1 MNINSTLKNFTSLL
15 FQICLGAI
23 SFGFASANS
32 EVEVIEEQRVT
43 GSYLKRSLQEQPNPV
58 EIYSRTEWQ
67 ERGSPQ
73 IVDLIRT
80 TPSVSG
86 SLNISDQYTGSGA
99 ATGLK
104 TVNIRGLGATRT
116 LVLMNGKRVAVTPTT
131 TSYAEEEYAVDIG
144 SFPSIAMERIELL
157 KSGGAVSYGSDAVAG
172 VWNYMTRD
180 EFEGLEIEINRSLIN
195 ESEGGDQTF
204 GLIWGGATDTVNLVT
219 SFEYESRDQLNIWRH
234 GQVDHSGVWPFGRS
248 SFGNPGTFI
257 PASMDLSNRLV
268 DPGCGKDYGNGGF
281 AIQAPFNAFSQC
293 GFSYLP
299 FGNVIDPQDRIK
311 FLSQFKID
319 LGGGTEVYGEVFW
332 SKLDATYGGSP
343 SYPPVNP
350 GADFFTIVPLHNP
363 GLADLI
369 ANDMTDIQAQA
380 FNQAGGARWWGR
392 SLAAEGP
399 AVEFP
404 REHTGLRL
412 VGGAKGYIPFELT
425 EGLDFDAS
433 VIYSEASS
441 RIGGFDVVTERFNA
455 AIYGL
460 GGSGCRK
467 ESEDLADPSNDAF
480 RGDASSGCYYFNPAS
495 SSITAPIGSDLY
507 NEPTL
512 RSWFLGES
520 SGVSDNRYAVAEFIL
535 NGETPFFELE
545 GGYPIF
551 ALGAQY
557 RWFETRYT
565 PTGINRVD
573 TVQPS
578 PFHFLGVNLP
588 NAWQSRNWSIFG
600 EIALPLTTSLD
611 VELGFRH
618 ENYTLDAATKPKIA
632 GRWDA
637 SDHISVRTSFEQ
649 VFRAPLLPSSPTVS
663 LGLYRPTNEY
673 VPFEVPV
680 PTNIQPEEST
690 NFNAGIIITPPY
702 EMTIMLDYYRISFD
716 KPFAKES
723 ENCVCVEAVYD
734 DRGRLTKVIREVV
747 NGKGVVTEGL
757 DFEFDY
763 FTDTRFGIFSAGLRG
778 NYVLSFEVA
787 ELNFGEDWEA
797 AGKYNSRLAQT
808 GFEVRPMPKL
818 KFNGWT
824 SMKKE
829 RHKFGFNFRYVD
841 GMEIPYYL
849 SNGASEA
856 GLGGSIDAMLTVDA
870 HYSFELLPNSA
881 VVTLSVHNLA
891 DERAP
896 LVPHEQG
903 YDAYSHY
910 VLGRVLKVGFN
921 YRIGR

>member
-1 MNINSTLKNFTSLL
+1 MNSNSSVTRYTKFL
-15 FQICLGAI
+15 FQICLGVVFSGVAW
-23 SFGFASANS
+23 AES
-32 EVEVIEEQRVT
+32 EEEVIEEQRVT
-43 GSYLKRSLQEQPNPV
+43 GSYLKRSMQEQPNPV
-58 EIYSRTEWQ
+58 EIYSRSDWQ

-86 SLNISDQYTGSGA
+86 SLNISDQYTGSGV

-116 LVLMNGKRVAVTPTT
+116 LVLMNGKRMAVTPTT
-131 TSYAEEEYAVDIG
+131 TSYSEDEYAVDIG
-144 SFPSIAMERIELL
+144 SFPSIAMKRIELL

-172 VWNYMTRD
+172 VWNYITRD
-180 EFEGLEIEINRSLIN
+180 EFEGLEIEINRSFIN
-195 ESEGGDQTF
+195 ESEGGDQTL
-204 GLIWGGATDTVNLVT
+204 GVIWGGSTDTTNLVA
-219 SFEYESRDQLNIWRH
+219 SLEYESRDQLNIWRH
-234 GQVDHSGVWPFGRS
+234 GQVNHNGSWPFGLS

-257 PASMDLSNRLV
+257 PASMDLSNRVV
-268 DPGCGKDYGNGGF
+268 DPGCGRDYGNGGF
-281 AIQAPFNAFSQC
+281 SIQAPFNAFSQC

-299 FGNVIDPQDRIK
+299 FGNVIDPQDRVK

-319 LGGGTEVYGEVFW
+319 LGGGTEVYGEAFW

-343 SYPPVNP
+343 SYPPFNP
-350 GADFFTIVPLHNP
+350 GADFFTMVPLHNP

-369 ANDMTDIQAQA
+369 ANDMTETQAA
-380 FNQAGGARWWGR
+380 AYETAGGALWWGR

-399 AVEFP
+399 SVEFP
-404 REHTGLRL
+404 REHTSFRL

-441 RIGGFDVVTERFNA
+441 KVGGFDAVTERFDA
-455 AIYGL
+455 AVYGL
-460 GGSGCRK
+460 GGSECRK
-467 ESEDLADPSNDAF
+467 ASESLADPNNDAL
-480 RGDASSGCYYFNPAS
+480 RGDPASGCYYFNPVSSAMTAS
-495 SSITAPIGSDLY
+495 AGSNLY
-507 NEPTL
+507 NEPSL

-535 NGETPFFELE
+535 NGELPAFELI
-545 GGYPIF
+545 GGFPVF

-565 PTGINRVD
+565 PTGLNRVD

-578 PFHFLGVNLP
+578 PFHFLPVNLP
-588 NAWQSRNWSIFG
+588 NGWQSRNWSIFG
-600 EIALPLTTSLD
+600 ELALPLSNSLD
-611 VELGFRH
+611 LEIGFRH
-618 ENYTLDAATKPKIA
+618 EDYSLDAATKPKIA

-637 SDHISVRTSFEQ
+637 SDYISLRASIEQ
-649 VFRAPLLPSSPTVS
+649 VFRAPLLPSSSSVS
-663 LGLYRPTNEY
+663 LSLYQPTNEY
-673 VPFEVPV
+673 VWYEVPV
-680 PTNIQPEEST
+680 PTDLEPEAST
-690 NFNAGIIITPPY
+690 NFNIGVIVTPPL
-702 EMTIMLDYYRISFD
+702 EMTVMLDYYRISFD
-716 KPFAKES
+716 KPFAKEAL
-723 ENCVCVEAVYD
+723 NCDCVEAIFD
-734 DRGRLTKVIREVV
+734 DLGRVTRVIREFI
-747 NGKGVVTEGL
+747 NGDGVVTEGL

-763 FTDTRFGIFSAGLRG
+763 ITNNKYGIISAGLRG

-787 ELNFGEDWEA
+787 KLNFGEDWEA
-797 AGKYNSRLAQT
+797 SGKYNSRLVQT

-824 SMKKE
+824 SLKRD
-829 RHKFGFNFRYVD
+829 RHHFGLNLRYVD

-849 SNGASEA
+849 SDGASDA
-856 GLGGSIDAMLTVDA
+856 GLGASIDAMLTLDA
-870 HYSFELLPNSA
+870 HYSFELLPGSA
-881 VVTLSVHNLA
+881 VLTLSAHNLA
-891 DERAP
+891 NERAP

-921 YRIGR
+921 YRIGQ

>member
-1 MNINSTLKNFTSLL
+1 MKSNSIGARYTKFL
-15 FQICLGAI
+15 FQICLGAAFSSI
-23 SFGFASANS
+23 AWADS
-32 EVEVIEEQRVT
+32 EDEVIEEQRVT
-43 GSYLKRSLQEQPNPV
+43 GSYLKRSMQEQPNPV
-58 EIYSRTEWQ
+58 EIYSRSDWQ
-67 ERGSPQ
+67 GRGSPQ
-73 IVDLIRT
+73 IVDVIRT

-86 SLNISDQYTGSGA
+86 SLNISDQYTGSGV

-116 LVLMNGKRVAVTPTT
+116 LVLMNGKRMAVTPTQ
-131 TSYAEEEYAVDIG
+131 TSYAEEEYSVDIG

-172 VWNYMTRD
+172 VWNYITRD
-180 EFEGLEIEINRSLIN
+180 EFEGLEIEINRSFIN
-195 ESEGGDQTF
+195 ESEGGDQTL
-204 GLIWGGATDTVNLVT
+204 GVIWGGSTDTANLVA
-219 SFEYESRDQLNIWRH
+219 SLEYESRDQLNIWRH
-234 GQVDHSGVWPFGRS
+234 GQVNHNGSWPFGLS

-257 PASMDLSNRLV
+257 PATMDLTNRVV
-268 DPGCGKDYGNGGF
+268 DPGCGKDYGDGGF
-281 AIQAPFNAFSQC
+281 AIQASFNAFSQC

-319 LGGGTEVYGEVFW
+319 LGDGTEVYGEAFW

-350 GADFFTIVPLHNP
+350 GADYFTMVPLHNP

-369 ANDMTDIQAQA
+369 ANDMTDTQAEA

-392 SLAAEGP
+392 SLAAQGP
-399 AVEFP
+399 AVRFP
-404 REHTGLRL
+404 REHTSLRL
-412 VGGAKGYIPFELT
+412 VGGAKGYIPFEIT
-425 EGLDFDAS
+425 EGLDFDMS

-441 RIGGFDVVTERFNA
+441 KIGGFDVVSERFNA
-455 AIYGL
+455 AIYGM
-460 GGSGCRK
+460 GGTGCRK
-467 ESEDLADPSNDAF
+467 ESENLADPSNDSL
-480 RGDASSGCYYFNPAS
+480 RGDASAGCYYFNPAS

-507 NEPTL
+507 NEPAL

-535 NGETPFFELE
+535 NGETPSFELD

-573 TVQPS
+573 TVQAS
-578 PFHFLGVNLP
+578 PFHFLGVDLP

-611 VELGFRH
+611 LELGFRH
-618 ENYTLDAATKPKIA
+618 ENYSLDAATKPKIA
-632 GRWDA
+632 GRWDV
-637 SDHISVRTSFEQ
+637 SDSFSVRASLEQ
-649 VFRAPLLPSSPTVS
+649 VFRAPLLPSSPRIGI
-663 LGLYRPTNEY
+663 GLYRPTNEW
-673 VPFEVPV
+673 VPFEIPV
-680 PTNIQPEEST
+680 PKNIEPEEST
-690 NFNAGIIITPPY
+690 NFNIGMIITPPL
-702 EMTIMLDYYRISFD
+702 ELTITLDYYRLSFD
-716 KPFAKES
+716 KPFARES
-723 ENCVCVEAVYD
+723 ETCPCVEAVYD
-734 DRGRLTKVIREVV
+734 DRGRLTKVVREVV
-747 NGKGVVTEGL
+747 NGEGVITEGL
-757 DFEFDY
+757 DFDFDY
-763 FTDTRFGIFSAGLRG
+763 ITNTKFGIFSAGLRG
-778 NYVLSFEVA
+778 NYVLSFEIA
-787 ELNFGEDWEA
+787 GLDFGEDWEA

-824 SMKKE
+824 NIKRD
-829 RHKFGFNFRYVD
+829 RHNFGLNLRYVD

-849 SNGASEA
+849 SDGASDA
-856 GLGGSIDAMLTVDA
+856 GLGSSIDAMLTLDA
-870 HYSFELLPNSA
+870 HYSFELLPGSA
-881 VVTLSVHNLA
+881 VITLSAHNLG

-921 YRIGR
+921 YRIGQ